1 MLLSTCHTLCCKEI
15 NVSPKRGYLRS
26 LSLTLDLRKF
36 RHIMSITLSTKFI
49 DGRAC
54 WPHLWWLMLR
64 GWTRCSSLH
73 VLRPWLLRLVDFC
86 LQWIDAVGWAARRHP
101 TCKKLSC
108 GVLAWLSVW
117 RCRLAYG
124 PADATAT
131 HCLLLQRKIQIAFTI
146 LVLAHPGSPG
156 QRAVKRLYVCTY
168 VESDWLDCA
177 AGSWTDA
184 WCGGK
189 APGNVC
195 VSGVW

>member
-36 RHIMSITLSTKFI
+36 RHIMSITLSTNLI
-49 DGRAC
+49 DSRAC
-54 WPHLWWLMLR
+54 WPHLRRLMLR
-64 GWTRCSSLH
+64 GCTCCSSLL
-73 VLRPWLLRLVDFC
+73 VLRPWLLWLVDFC

-101 TCKKLSC
+101 ACKNWVVGCWRGYLS
-108 GVLAWLSVW
+108 G
-117 RCRLAYG
+117 G
-124 PADATAT
+124 ADLHMAQLMPLPLTVS
-131 HCLLLQRKIQIAFTI
+131 CFSKIQIGFTFP
-146 LVLAHPGSPG
+146 VPAHPGRPG
-156 QRAVKRLYVCTY
+156 QRAVKLVYVCMY

-184 WCGGK
+184 WFGGK